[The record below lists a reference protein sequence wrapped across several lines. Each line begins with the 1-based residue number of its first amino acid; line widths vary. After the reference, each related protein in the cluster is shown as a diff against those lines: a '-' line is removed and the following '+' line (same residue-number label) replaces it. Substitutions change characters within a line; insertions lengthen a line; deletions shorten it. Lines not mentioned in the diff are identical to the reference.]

1 MQIIQEKERSKMGS
15 SVRMFNRSNY
25 PFHWHDKYELF
36 QVLNKPCHFLVNGQL
51 IYAQPGDLIAIDGQ
65 TVHRLTVDQD
75 DTQVRI
81 IQFPVHIL
89 LNSSAIIRPLKPHIP
104 RQEIAA
110 HPQLEQTLAQLFPI
124 MDEEPHVPVSQSN
137 PFLQSL
143 FCAVYFL
150 LMRYFATEEPSTTA
164 SDERRE
170 FYNVV
175 EWINQHYTQAIN
187 IQTAASQLY
196 IPRGRLAKLFRKY
209 SGMDMNEYINSQRI
223 KHANELLM
231 NGSRIAEAASESGF
245 QSIRTFNKIYKE
257 QMGCTPSEYLRSLRK
272 S

>member
-15 SVRMFNRSNY
+15 HVRIFNRSNY

-36 QVLNKPCHFLVNGQL
+36 QVLNNPCHFLVNGQL
-51 IYAQPGDLIAIDGQ
+51 IHAQPGDLIAIDGQ
-65 TVHRLTVDQD
+65 TVHRLMVDSD
-75 DTQVRI
+75 NTQVRI

-89 LNSSAIIRPLKPHIP
+89 LNSSAPIRPLKPHIT

-110 HPQLEQTLAQLFPI
+110 LPQLEQTLAQLFPI
-124 MDEEPHVPVSQSN
+124 MDQEPHVPISQSN
-137 PFLQSL
+137 PYLQSL
-143 FCAVYFL
+143 FAALYFL
-150 LMRYFATEEPSTTA
+150 LMRYFATEEPSTAA
-164 SDERRE
+164 SDERQV
-170 FYNVV
+170 FYKVV
-175 EWINQHYTQAIN
+175 EWINQYYTQAIN
-187 IQTAASQLY
+187 IQTAAARLY

-223 KHANELLM
+223 TLANELLLR
-231 NGSRIAEAASESGF
+231 GSRIAEAAADSGF

-257 QMGCTPSEYLRSLRK
+257 HMGVTPSEYLHSLHG

>member
-15 SVRMFNRSNY
+15 NVRIFNRSNY

-36 QVLNKPCHFLVNGQL
+36 QVLTKSCHFLVNGQL
-51 IYAQPGDLIAIDGQ
+51 IHAQAGDLIAIDGK
-65 TVHRLTVDQD
+65 TVHRLMVDYN

-89 LNSSAIIRPLKPHIP
+89 LNSSATIRPLKPHIT
-104 RQEIAA
+104 REEIVS

-124 MDEEPHVPVSQSN
+124 MDQEHSVSASQAN

-143 FCAVYFL
+143 FAAVYFL
-150 LMRYFATEEPSTTA
+150 LMRYFATEEPSASA

-175 EWINQHYTQAIN
+175 EWINQNYTQAIN
-187 IQTAASQLY
+187 IQTAASRLY
-196 IPRGRLAKLFRKY
+196 IPRGRLARLFRKY

-223 KHANELLM
+223 KHANQLLM
-231 NGSRIAEAASESGF
+231 GGSRIAEAATESGF
-245 QSIRTFNKIYKE
+245 QSIRTFNNIYKE
-257 QMGCTPSEYLRSLRK
+257 QMGCTPSEYVHSLRK

>member
-15 SVRMFNRSNY
+15 HVRVYNRSNY
-25 PFHWHDKYELF
+25 PFHWHNKYELF
-36 QVLNKPCHFLVNGQL
+36 QVLNNPCHFLVNGQL
-51 IYAQPGDLIAIDGQ
+51 IHAQPGDLIAIDGQ
-65 TVHRLTVDQD
+65 TVHRLIVDSD
-75 DTQVRI
+75 NTQVRI

-89 LNSSAIIRPLKPHIP
+89 LNSSVPIRPLKPHIT

-124 MDEEPHVPVSQSN
+124 MDQEPHVPISQSN
-137 PFLQSL
+137 PYLQSL
-143 FCAVYFL
+143 FAAVYFL
-150 LMRYFATEEPSTTA
+150 LMRYFATEELSTAA

-175 EWINQHYTQAIN
+175 EWINRHCTQAIN
-187 IQTAASQLY
+187 IQTTAAQLY
-196 IPRGRLAKLFRKY
+196 VPRGRLARLFRKY

-223 KHANELLM
+223 NHANQLLM
-231 NGSRIAEAASESGF
+231 QGYRIAEAATESGF
-245 QSIRTFNKIYKE
+245 QSIRTFNNTYKE
-257 QMGCTPSEYLRSLRK
+257 QMGCTPSEYVHSLRR